1 MTQASPLVRPVASK
15 ADRNAFVDLPYRL
28 YASDP
33 NWVPPLK
40 DEVHGLITPGKNP
53 WFEHGEAQ
61 LYLAERDGRIVDMP
75 DFGFGLFDV
84 APEAVAGQIG
94 EFLRD

>member
-61 LYLAERDGRIVDMP
+61 LYLVVIRFNISRIARGSSYLAQMA
-75 DFGFGLFDV
+75 FIKLS
-84 APEAVAGQIG
+84 
-94 EFLRD
+94 